1 MNANKKTLTMM
12 TLLATVVLA
21 GLVALLGCE
30 ESEPAEPAQTKTVA
44 AALETVQTTCPVM
57 KGGAID
63 KKIFTEYKGK
73 KVYFC
78 CPECIDKFKAEPE
91 KYIAQLPQF
100 N

>member
-1 MNANKKTLTMM
+1 M
-12 TLLATVVLA
+12 TLLVTVVLA

-30 ESEPAEPAQTKTVA
+30 ESEPAEPAQTKTVVA
-44 AALETVQTTCPVM
+44 AQETILQKTCPIM

-63 KKIFTEYKGK
+63 KKVFTEYNGK

-78 CPECIDKFKAEPE
+78 CPGCIDRFKAEPE